1 MKLEYTNFHVIHRT
15 KRAADT
21 HTQNPHSLRALPS
34 PTLVEL
40 YRLPFQ
46 AFSPFQVLASS
57 VPVTERR
64 RPLVQL
70 HLTLL
75 LASCREQRSGAPEP
89 AELPALHPPSRPR
102 AQTPHAPHAHTR
114 WDSLPCSMLP
124 ARLSVGASREESV
137 ADLGDVLVLLR
148 PVLLAAQK
156 RCRLSPMLSLFLL
169 AC

>member
-1 MKLEYTNFHVIHRT
+1 M
-15 KRAADT
+15 
-21 HTQNPHSLRALPS
+21 
-34 PTLVEL
+34 
-40 YRLPFQ
+40 
-46 AFSPFQVLASS
+46 
-57 VPVTERR
+57 
-64 RPLVQL
+64 QL

-75 LASCREQRSGAPEP
+75 LASCREHRSGAPEP
-89 AELPALHPPSRPR
+89 AELPALHPPPSPAR
-102 AQTPHAPHAHTR
+102 ANTPINAPHTHTR

-156 RCRLSPMLSLFLL
+156 RCRLSPMLLLFLL